1 MDKLKK
7 EEFLNLSQEEK
18 EQFVRDLIHQS
29 SEAADIHA
37 AFFNPVTKQTVSMSE
52 LAEQIGEDEAV
63 EIILKAMNSITSDM
77 ISMGEMDIQ
86 QLISKAKR
94 GECSEQELAML
105 EYVQSQ
111 IEAQDNIQFEHN
123 WLDITLNLID
133 FSQTKVEYNA
143 KVHDLLSATTIL
155 VLVSSIF
162 RENGALNKYQN
173 TDPSMMTEI
182 VTQVGNDI
190 YDTWKAS
197 CTSLPD
203 PELII
208 LGMLHAASKIAQEH
222 GFEFADATMLA
233 NHLGAEICECEECEE
248 CDCDDKN
255 ENGSN
260 EDVCGCKVCQ
270 PVTYNP
276 SESNTTD
283 EEMRDLLK
291 D

>member
-37 AFFNPVTKQTVSMSE
+37 AFFNPVTKQAVSMSE
-52 LAEQIGEDEAV
+52 LAEQIGEDKAV
-63 EIILKAMNSITSDM
+63 EIILTALNSVNADM
-77 ISMGEMDIQ
+77 VSMGQMNIQ
-86 QLISKAKR
+86 ELVAKAKR
-94 GECSEQELAML
+94 GECSDQELAML
-105 EYVQSQ
+105 KYVQSQ

-123 WLDITLNLID
+123 WLEITLNLID
-133 FSQTKVEYNA
+133 FSQNKVEYNA
-143 KVHDLLSATTIL
+143 KTHDLLAAATVLI
-155 VLVSSIF
+155 LVSSIY
-162 RENGALNKYQN
+162 RDNGPLNKYRN
-173 TDPSMMTEI
+173 TDPSMVTEI
-182 VTQVGNDI
+182 VSQVGDDI

-197 CTSLPD
+197 CTTLPD